1 MTINEYYTQE
11 LQALRIL
18 GAEFS
23 EKNPGLS
30 SFLARKGQ
38 DPDVE
43 RLLEGFSFLTGRLR
57 QYMDEELPEVSHTLA
72 QLLWPNYLRPLPS
85 YSILKYDP
93 LLNSDKGKTVPKGEE
108 VLAEHPENNE
118 NCIFRTCYN
127 TEVLPLD
134 ISDVSYHTHGEK
146 SAIELTFQTTS
157 DTPLDKLDFDK
168 LRFYIGD
175 HEHVSDNL
183 YLYLMNYVD
192 DIEIILKK
200 ENHIKKLKK
209 EALHAVG
216 FAEDEHILP
225 QLKNVFS
232 GYVLLQE
239 YFCYRDKY
247 HFVDLLQMNT
257 LKTFPKELLE
267 KSTSFTIKIN
277 LSRKLKI
284 TKKIT
289 RDNFQLYCTPI
300 INLFDA
306 DAEPIRKG
314 LEEEY
319 EVRPGGKR
327 YADSEVYSVKK
338 THGWD
343 SRIDKYYKYLPFE
356 SFDHSKKNIEYY
368 YTRIKLSTDE
378 TRTKTYI
385 RFNSTSSEG
394 KSQYEDDVTV
404 SLDIQV
410 TNRDLPST
418 LNLGDIS
425 KGTEK
430 STVSGLTFKNITIPS
445 KSHIP
450 PIRGDFLWRIVSN
463 MSLNYLALDN
473 IQTLRSVLEVY
484 DFIGANDMLQKK
496 QTETILNGLES
507 ISYKTSDMIF
517 KGLPIRGI
525 VSKLTLDS
533 KKFSTIGEA
542 YIFVSVLNE
551 FFSLYCTVN
560 SFHKLE
566 VLIDKKAQFT
576 WKPRMG
582 KQALL

>member
-183 YLYLMNYVD
+183 FLYLMNYVD

-200 ENHIKKLKK
+200 ETHIKKLKK

-257 LKTFPKELLE
+257 LKTFPKKLLE

-289 RDNFQLYCTPI
+289 KNNFQLYCTPI

-327 YADSEVYSVKK
+327 YADSEVY
-338 THGWD
+338 
-343 SRIDKYYKYLPFE
+343 
-356 SFDHSKKNIEYY
+356 
-368 YTRIKLSTDE
+368 
-378 TRTKTYI
+378 
-385 RFNSTSSEG
+385 
-394 KSQYEDDVTV
+394 
-404 SLDIQV
+404 
-410 TNRDLPST
+410 
-418 LNLGDIS
+418 
-425 KGTEK
+425 
-430 STVSGLTFKNITIPS
+430 
-445 KSHIP
+445 
-450 PIRGDFLWRIVSN
+450 
-463 MSLNYLALDN
+463 
-473 IQTLRSVLEVY
+473 
-484 DFIGANDMLQKK
+484 
-496 QTETILNGLES
+496 
-507 ISYKTSDMIF
+507 
-517 KGLPIRGI
+517 
-525 VSKLTLDS
+525 
-533 KKFSTIGEA
+533 
-542 YIFVSVLNE
+542 
-551 FFSLYCTVN
+551 
-560 SFHKLE
+560 
-566 VLIDKKAQFT
+566 
-576 WKPRMG
+576 
-582 KQALL
+582 